1 MGEDGHTG
9 PEDQVRQLFGRAEKS
24 TAAAMEQLV
33 QRDAF
38 GEILA
43 RVTENVMGLTRIG
56 FDVLDLTVRNLRIAG
71 RPDLIRVGRQ
81 LARNEDKLERVLQE
95 VERLQ
100 DQVREVQKPS
110 SRGASSASSAGGSSS
125 SRSSSGRSSNGRST
139 GSSKSRSSNTR
150 SSSTRSSNSRSSNSR
165 SSNGRSRSGGKSRGR
180 STG

>member
-1 MGEDGHTG
+1 MGEDGQRT
-9 PEDQVRQLFGRAEKS
+9 PDEQVRELFGQAEKQ

-33 QRDAF
+33 HRDAF
-38 GEILA
+38 GELLA

-100 DQVREVQKPS
+100 DQVEKLETKN
-110 SRGASSASSAGGSSS
+110 SRQAS
-125 SRSSSGRSSNGRST
+125 SRSQPNGRSSSNGRSKS
-139 GSSKSRSSNTR
+139 GSSKS
-150 SSSTRSSNSRSSNSR
+150 NSRSR
-165 SSNGRSRSGGKSRGR
+165 SKSKG
-180 STG
+180 